1 MRHVRLMTANVSGQA
16 FSDREETTAIANSAL
31 HHMLGHAP
39 ISMCIVANGTIL
51 NANAALERLLGKSA
65 GELMGRSLDS
75 LACRLET
82 KIAGDGSLRAVN
94 HASGQPI
101 WVRVRAGDA
110 DSRGRAIWTFE
121 DCSEVQSLRQELT
134 RARARINSEV
144 GRRTVRVRETNLEYR
159 KELKRLRVF
168 DVGLTQSREKYRV
181 LFQNSQTGIAFVD
194 DSGVISQTN
203 PALRSMLRVRNMV
216 EFRRIA
222 QRPVCRVDGQER
234 PAALAELARHL
245 VQDLLGE
252 QALLLV
258 VEMPERESRY
268 IEMRC
273 VRMHVRDYSAALTF
287 TDRTEEFDTLR
298 RDAEQRRQM
307 NRMGRISLAEH
318 LGSAAAHELGQP
330 LHVCMSYIGGL
341 NQRLDSGDVAPS
353 QIRHALS
360 KIESELGRATL
371 VVKNMR
377 RFVANHQPEDQVV
390 CLKDL
395 LESTLDMMSSNFRD
409 SKASVY
415 TEIEQNTKLT
425 FCGNAIEI
433 QQVLVNIILNSLDAM
448 RDMPGERS
456 DIFFSLSVVDG
467 DKIDC
472 RIRDTG
478 PGIPEDIYDKLF
490 TPYCTSK
497 SDGLGLGLAMS
508 RNIVESHGGKVWAE
522 KTQGRGA
529 AFRFTLPTAGGHC
542 Q

>member
-1 MRHVRLMTANVSGQA
+1 
-16 FSDREETTAIANSAL
+16 
-31 HHMLGHAP
+31 
-39 ISMCIVANGTIL
+39 
-51 NANAALERLLGKSA
+51 
-65 GELMGRSLDS
+65 
-75 LACRLET
+75 
-82 KIAGDGSLRAVN
+82 
-94 HASGQPI
+94 
-101 WVRVRAGDA
+101 
-110 DSRGRAIWTFE
+110 
-121 DCSEVQSLRQELT
+121 
-134 RARARINSEV
+134 
-144 GRRTVRVRETNLEYR
+144 
-159 KELKRLRVF
+159 
-168 DVGLTQSREKYRV
+168 
-181 LFQNSQTGIAFVD
+181 
-194 DSGVISQTN
+194 
-203 PALRSMLRVRNMV
+203 
-216 EFRRIA
+216 
-222 QRPVCRVDGQER
+222 
-234 PAALAELARHL
+234 
-245 VQDLLGE
+245 
-252 QALLLV
+252 
-258 VEMPERESRY
+258 
-268 IEMRC
+268 
-273 VRMHVRDYSAALTF
+273 
-287 TDRTEEFDTLR
+287 
-298 RDAEQRRQM
+298 M
-307 NRMGRISLAEH
+307 NRMGRISLAGH

-425 FCGNAIEI
+425 FCGNAIEL

-508 RNIVESHGGKVWAE
+508 RNIIESHGGKVWAE